1 MVFPNILFKDSNMLN
16 TAERI
21 VALSMKQ
28 EHITPVLHMLQW
40 LLVEQQIH
48 FKLLL
53 TTFNVN
59 GQVPN
64 YIRNLLNPI
73 EEYRPSRT
81 LRYDNS
87 ILLSMLD
94 FNMVNY
100 GRLAFPY
107 AAPRL
112 WNNIPV
118 EIQKIDTKS
127 EITLLS
133 KTYNRSLEPPHYL
146 SLKIEAWYPVIV

>member
-21 VALSMKQ
+21 VAPSMKQ

-64 YIRNLLNPI
+64 YIRNLLNRI

-94 FNMVNY
+94 FNMVHY